1 MGITM
6 TNLISCHYIKT
17 NMLFKRNYVYTQI
30 LHYAFF
36 RRIALTKE
44 TKRCERGKRQAH
56 PL

>member
-1 MGITM
+1 M

-17 NMLFKRNYVYTQI
+17 NMLFKRNCIYTQI

-36 RRIALTKE
+36 RRFELTKK
-44 TKRCERGKRQAH
+44 TKRCERGKRQTG